1 METMAATLP
10 GVRRRW
16 GIYGLLTLCLLMGLS
31 LSVIIARTGR
41 DVHAPTAPLL
51 EENPASTER
60 ISCGERAIV
69 KHSPLVIRYFSYPVP
84 RERFQEQWP
93 GLERR
98 IVANVSRLE
107 RTSAG
112 APAPATTRAVYD
124 NLAGLDPQL
133 DALMSAKDIDWAGAM
148 RLGRCWSL

>member
-1 METMAATLP
+1 METIAAKLP

-31 LSVIIARTGR
+31 LSAIIDRTGR

-51 EENPASTER
+51 EENQASTER
-60 ISCGERAIV
+60 ISCRERAIA
-69 KHSPLVIRYFSYPVP
+69 KHSPLVIQYFSYPVP
-84 RERFQEQWP
+84 REHFEEQRP
-93 GLERR
+93 RLQQKV
-98 IVANVSRLE
+98 VANVLRLE
-107 RTSAG
+107 RTSTG

-133 DALMSAKDIDWAGAM
+133 DALMSTKDIDWAEAM

>member
-1 METMAATLP
+1 MKTVAAKLP
-10 GVRRRW
+10 GVRPRW
-16 GIYGLLTLCLLMGLS
+16 GIYGLLTLCILMGLS
-31 LSVIIARTGR
+31 LSAIIARTGQ

-60 ISCGERAIV
+60 ISCGERAV
-69 KHSPLVIRYFSYPVP
+69 AKHSPLVIQYFSYPVP

-93 GLERR
+93 GLQRK

-112 APAPATTRAVYD
+112 APAPARTRAVYD
-124 NLAGLDPQL
+124 NLAGRDPQL
-133 DALMSAKDIDWAGAM
+133 DALISAKDIDWAGAM
-148 RLGRCWSL
+148 RFGRCWSL